1 MAAND
6 EHEIDA
12 DNTIDDC
19 QKQDLS
25 RRYSFAYFGQFH
37 YGVFYAYLKLKE
49 IEIKNIFKLANI
61 VPRAPN
67 ARGPPKQ
74 EATLTRNRMAYLYD
88 MEVYCNLRFLLR
100 IRKIGVCST
109 RLPSGT

>member
-1 MAAND
+1 MAANE

-25 RRYSFAYFGQFH
+25 KRYSLAYFGQFH

-49 IEIKNIFKLANI
+49 IEIKNIFKLATI
-61 VPRAPN
+61 FQLKALPKTHSAWKKFVPPFEWELEN
-67 ARGPPKQ
+67 N
-74 EATLTRNRMAYLYD
+74 EA
-88 MEVYCNLRFLLR
+88 
-100 IRKIGVCST
+100 
-109 RLPSGT
+109 